1 MLDMYEFDGD
11 IWLCHSFQG
20 QCYNFTA
27 FVSSICMFEKVIL
40 VLEKLMFMLS
50 SSTYG
55 VFKFNKSLF
64 LSIQLG

>member
-27 FVSSICMFEKVIL
+27 FVSSIFMFWESYTSTEEIFIHDVFLYLKCSQIL
-40 VLEKLMFMLS
+40 
-50 SSTYG
+50 
-55 VFKFNKSLF
+55 
-64 LSIQLG
+64 